1 MFYVRKRGHRHVTY
15 THRINLLTSVKR
27 NTGRIPQK
35 WNQLPSEDE
44 WKQERKDREV
54 DGTSEYT
61 FLYFWALNHF
71 NVLLLMGKVSSTIMR
86 KKKPKLNTNKT
97 NETKQPVSENRL
109 GAAKRGWWR
118 AGLGMGGWQMQT
130 IIYRMDKQQGPTVW
144 QRELYSITCSKP

>member
-1 MFYVRKRGHRHVTY
+1 MNGYGVISKILSTTSCLEKNTLQSMFCVRKREHMHVTY

-61 FLYFWALNHF
+61 SIFLSFEPF
-71 NVLLLMGKVSSTIMR
+71 
-86 KKKPKLNTNKT
+86 
-97 NETKQPVSENRL
+97 
-109 GAAKRGWWR
+109 
-118 AGLGMGGWQMQT
+118 
-130 IIYRMDKQQGPTVW
+130 
-144 QRELYSITCSKP
+144 